1 MSDEYS
7 GLMARIGSW
16 FRRGKQADGSPT
28 TEIMTGDSRPS
39 LLRPFGKRDQA
50 IANLQDSF
58 STLTDLMTTIK
69 DNLSDQGRRQDELLG
84 YLSHLPKAIEG
95 IPETNRLQVESL
107 KAISARLEQQN
118 TQQNLIGEILGKLAD
133 SDSEQKKV
141 VEDVRSRVET
151 VAEQNKTISD
161 NLSSVGSAMQTVS
174 KNSSASAQVLEQV
187 RDNIEK
193 RDGQL
198 ERMMLKQSA
207 RFTQLLVIA
216 IFLSIAALVA
226 VVFVLLQMSNK
237 PGVTPA
243 APTTAENHLVQ

>member
-1 MSDEYS
+1 MSEEYT
-7 GLMARIGSW
+7 GLMSRISSW
-16 FRRGKQADGSPT
+16 FRRSKDTGAT
-28 TEIMTGDSRPS
+28 TTDVVSGESRS
-39 LLRPFGKRDQA
+39 IVRPFSNKRDQA
-50 IANLQDSF
+50 IANLQEGF

-69 DNLSDQGRRQDELLG
+69 DNLQDQGRRQDELLG

-118 TQQNLIGEILGKLAD
+118 TQQNLIGEILGKLAE
-133 SDSEQKKV
+133 SDNQQRKT
-141 VEDVRSRVET
+141 VEEVRSRVET
-151 VAEQNKTISD
+151 VADQNKTISD

-174 KNSSASAQVLEQV
+174 KNTHASAQVLEQV

-198 ERMMLKQSA
+198 ERMMQKQAA
-207 RFTQLLVIA
+207 RFTWMLLIA

-226 VVFVLLQMSNK
+226 VVIVLLQVVNR
-237 PGVTPA
+237 PGMGPA
-243 APTTAENHLVQ
+243 VPAKTTEQHP

>member
-1 MSDEYS
+1 MS
-7 GLMARIGSW
+7 RIGSW
-16 FRRGKQADGSPT
+16 FRRGNSDNGAPG
-28 TEIMTGDSRPS
+28 TEIVPGDARSS
-39 LLRPFGKRDQA
+39 IMRPFAKRDQA
-50 IANLQDSF
+50 ISNLQEGF
-58 STLTDLMTTIK
+58 STLTDLMSTIK
-69 DNLSDQGRRQDELLG
+69 DNLGEQGRRQDELLG
-84 YLSHLPKAIEG
+84 YLSHLPKALEG

-133 SDSEQKKV
+133 NDNEQKKV

-174 KNSSASAQVLEQV
+174 RNSQTSAQVLEQV

-198 ERMMLKQSA
+198 ERLMQKQAA
-207 RFTQLLVIA
+207 RFTWMLLIA
-216 IFLSIAALVA
+216 IFLAISALVA
-226 VVFVLLQMSNK
+226 VVIVLLQVMNK
-237 PGVTPA
+237 PGGAPVAPA
-243 APTTAENHLVQ
+243 AATESHAVQ